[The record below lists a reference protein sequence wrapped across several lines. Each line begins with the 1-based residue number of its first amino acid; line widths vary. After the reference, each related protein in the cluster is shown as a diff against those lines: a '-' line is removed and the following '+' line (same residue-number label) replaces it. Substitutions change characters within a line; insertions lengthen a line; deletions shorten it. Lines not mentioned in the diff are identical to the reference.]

1 MWLKLE
7 TGILLMLLL
16 FSVLAGERQ
25 KKETEKDR
33 KQGEIVA
40 VRREKLFIH

>member
-16 FSVLAGERQ
+16 FNVLQ
-25 KKETEKDR
+25 KRDVKTDKKKLE
-33 KQGEIVA
+33 
-40 VRREKLFIH
+40 REKG